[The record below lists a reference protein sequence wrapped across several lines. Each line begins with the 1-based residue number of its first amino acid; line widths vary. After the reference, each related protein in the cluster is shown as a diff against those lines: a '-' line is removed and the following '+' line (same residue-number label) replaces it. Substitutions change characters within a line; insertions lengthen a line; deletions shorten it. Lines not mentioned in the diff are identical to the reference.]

1 MVILA
6 LETATRAGSVA
17 IWQDGV
23 SAAAAGDA
31 SRTHGER
38 LPGELTRWA
47 ETHGRSI
54 ADVDLFAVV
63 SGPGSFTGLRVGI
76 AAIQGL
82 ALSGGRLVVAV
93 PTLDAL
99 VEAWTS
105 SPSPDADAS
114 IVVPCLD
121 GQRGEV
127 FIAAYDHGVVD
138 ADGHA
143 ATLIEPAALRAA
155 DASALLAERAGTRA
169 TVIVGD
175 GGRRFADVFTS
186 ALPQVRIVDASM
198 TLAEAAVRIAAAHP
212 DRATAPHAIRPI
224 YLRRPDAVI
233 ARERAGISPAPAPRF
248 TVRRLEGDADLGAV
262 EALQRRT
269 FTNPWGAE
277 AIRWELEHTDVAR
290 LYVLDAPDGA
300 LIAYCACWMVFDEL
314 HLNSVAVDERWRRHG
329 AARTLLVHVFAE
341 AAAAGARSATLE
353 VRRSNTAA
361 LALYEG
367 LGFKVE
373 AVRRDYYQD
382 PREDALILWNRAIAG
397 A

>member
-23 SAAAAGDA
+23 SAATDGDA

-47 ETHGRSI
+47 EAHGRSI
-54 ADVDLFAVV
+54 TDVDLFAVV
-63 SGPGSFTGLRVGI
+63 SGPGSFTGLRIGI

-99 VEAWTS
+99 VEAWVAS
-105 SPSPDADAS
+105 SSALEMEDA

-127 FIAAYDHGVVD
+127 FIAAYDRRVVD

-143 ATLIEPAALRAA
+143 VALIEPAALRAA
-155 DASALLAERAGTRA
+155 DAAALVAERAGTRPA
-169 TVIVGD
+169 VIVGD
-175 GGRRFADVFTS
+175 GGRRFSEVFTS
-186 ALPQVRIVDASM
+186 AVSRARIVDASM
-198 TLAEAAVRIAAAHP
+198 SLAEAAVRIAAAHP
-212 DRATAPHAIRPI
+212 ERATAPHAIRPI

-233 ARERAGISPAPAPRF
+233 ARERAGLAPAPRF
-248 TVRRLEGDADLGAV
+248 TVRRLAGDADLGAV

-290 LYVLDAPDGA
+290 LYVLDAPDGT
-300 LIAYCACWMVFDEL
+300 LVAYCACWMVFDEL
-314 HLNSVAVDERWRRHG
+314 HLNSVAVDEHWRRHG
-329 AARTLLVHVFAE
+329 AARTLLVHVLAE

-361 LALYEG
+361 LALYGG

-397 A
+397 T

>member
-1 MVILA
+1 MVILS

-17 IWQDGV
+17 IWQDG
-23 SAAAAGDA
+23 AAASTAGDA

-47 ETHGRSI
+47 EAHGRAI
-54 ADVDLFAVV
+54 ADIDLFAVV

-99 VEAWTS
+99 VESWVAS
-105 SPSPDADAS
+105 SPPSDRVDT
-114 IVVPCLD
+114 IVVPWLD

-127 FIAAYDHGVVD
+127 FIAASDGRAAD
-138 ADGHA
+138 ADERA
-143 ATLIEPAALRAA
+143 AVIEPAALRAA
-155 DASALLAERAGTRA
+155 DAAALVAERAGARPVT
-169 TVIVGD
+169 IVGD
-175 GGRRFADVFTS
+175 GGRRFAEVFT
-186 ALPQVRIVDASM
+186 AAVPQARMVDAPM
-198 TLAEAAVRIAAAHP
+198 PLAEAAVRLAAAQP
-212 DRATAPHAIRPI
+212 ERATAPHAIRPI

-233 ARERAGISPAPAPRF
+233 ARERAGLAPAPPRF
-248 TVRRLEGDADLGAV
+248 TVRRLEGDADLGAI

-290 LYVLDAPDGA
+290 LYALDGPGGV

-314 HLNSVAVDERWRRHG
+314 HLNSVAVDDHWRRQG
-329 AARTLLVHVFAE
+329 AARTLLRHVLAE
-341 AAAAGARSATLE
+341 AASAGARSATLE

-361 LALYEG
+361 LALYDG
-367 LGFKVE
+367 LGFTVE

-397 A
+397 T

>member
-1 MVILA
+1 MVVLG
-6 LETATRAGSVA
+6 LDTATRAGSVA
-17 IWQDGV
+17 IWQDGA
-23 SAAAAGDA
+23 SAATAGDA

-38 LPGELTRWA
+38 LPGELLRWA
-47 ETHGRSI
+47 EAHGCSI

-82 ALSGGRLVVAV
+82 ALAGGRLVVPV
-93 PTLDAL
+93 PTLEAL
-99 VEAWTS
+99 L
-105 SPSPDADAS
+105 AS
-114 IVVPCLD
+114 WHTTAPASAREGGIVAPCLD

-127 FIAAYDHGVVD
+127 FIAADDSD
-138 ADGHA
+138 AADTNPPA
-143 ATLIEPAALRAA
+143 RLIEPASLRAA
-155 DASALLAERAGTRA
+155 EAAALLAERAGGRPVT
-169 TVIVGD
+169 IVGD
-175 GGRRFADVFTS
+175 GGRRFADVFAA
-186 ALPQVRIVDASM
+186 ALPQAQIVDAP
-198 TLAEAAVRIAAAHP
+198 TPLAEAAVRIAAAHP
-212 DRATAPHAIRPI
+212 ERATAPHAIRPI

-233 ARERAGISPAPAPRF
+233 ARERAGLAPAPPRF
-248 TVRRLEGDADLGAV
+248 TVRRLAFDADLGAV

-290 LYVLDAPDGA
+290 LYALDAPDGT
-300 LIAYCACWMVFDEL
+300 LVAYCACWMVFDEL
-314 HLNSVAVDERWRRHG
+314 HLNSVAVDDRWRRQG
-329 AARTLLVHVFAE
+329 AARLLLRHVLAE

-361 LALYEG
+361 LALYDA

-397 A
+397 S